1 MHDFVVVLSQV
12 KSFLPMMQEANSKLE
27 ERLRTTPAEDLDIE
41 NIQDCEQEIIEMV
54 RYSLELDTGL
64 KFITGL
70 QPEASYF
77 SLLSVHSG
85 LGTRPV
91 GLGQVQSYRVFHLIK
106 STWSFLYGNNV

>member
-1 MHDFVVVLSQV
+1 
-12 KSFLPMMQEANSKLE
+12 MMQEANSKLE

-54 RYSLELDTGL
+54 RYSLELDTEL

-77 SLLSVHSG
+77 SV
-85 LGTRPV
+85 RPV
-91 GLGQVQSYRVFHLIK
+91 I
-106 STWSFLYGNNV
+106 